1 MPCPMCGKPLII
13 VDYPNIEIYHT
24 EDTEWLIAPFG
35 DGVDRHDPGVLGAK
49 MGTLPAS
56 ECTKTRE

>member
-35 DGVDRHDPGVLGAK
+35 DGVDRHDPGILIRDDRRQR
-49 MGTLPAS
+49 L
-56 ECTKTRE
+56 